1 MSEMVNIGKTPV
13 YIAKPAGEVKGGL
26 IVIHEVWGLT
36 DHIKDVAERY
46 AKQEFLVYAPDLL
59 SNTGIEE
66 KTTSQLQQDLFNP
79 EKRNEVQ
86 PKLRELM
93 APIQAPD
100 FAEKTV
106 EALKEVFNNLYIDPT
121 INKKV
126 AVLGFCFGG
135 TYSFNLA
142 IAEPRLAAAI
152 PFYGHSDQSSD
163 ELKSIQ
169 APMLAFYGEKDEAL
183 VSKLP
188 DLETRMKEANVEF
201 SYQVY
206 ANCGHAFF
214 NDSNPYAYNKQA
226 ADDAWRRSLDFLNS
240 QFSR

>member
-1 MSEMVNIGKTPV
+1 MSETITIGNTPV
-13 YIAKPAGEVKGGL
+13 YVARPEGETKGGL
-26 IVIHEVWGLT
+26 IVIHEVWGLA
-36 DHIKDVAERY
+36 DHIKDVANRY
-46 AKQEFLVYAPDLL
+46 AEQGFLVYAPDLL

-66 KTTSQLQQDLFNP
+66 KATSQLQQDLFNP

-100 FAEKTV
+100 FAKNTV
-106 EALKEVFNNLYIDPT
+106 VSLEAIFNNLYTEPT
-121 INKKV
+121 VNKKV

-135 TYSFNLA
+135 TYSYNLA
-142 IAEPRLAAAI
+142 IAEPKLVAAV
-152 PFYGHSDQSSD
+152 PFYGHSDQTVD
-163 ELKSIQ
+163 DLKSIQ
-169 APMLAFYGEKDEAL
+169 APILAFYGEKDEAL

-188 DLETRMKEANVEF
+188 DLENRMRQANVEF

-214 NDSNPYAYNKQA
+214 NDTNPYAYNEEA
-226 ADDAWRRSLDFLNS
+226 AKDAWKRSLEFLNTE
-240 QFSR
+240 FSR